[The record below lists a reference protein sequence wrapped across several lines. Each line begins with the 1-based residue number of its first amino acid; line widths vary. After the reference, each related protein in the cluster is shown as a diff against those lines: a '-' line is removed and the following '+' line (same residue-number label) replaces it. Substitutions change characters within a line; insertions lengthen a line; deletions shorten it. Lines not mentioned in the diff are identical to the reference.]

1 LRGFLSFSLLAV
13 VLVPGLALAAGVE
26 PAKAAGPAVNPALPA
41 AAAAELTEK
50 QMVEQAEKAVAEI
63 ERVVGEIQ
71 KKLAAARDGKDS
83 LKVNCL
89 GERLKE
95 ANGLLSTCRG
105 AATKLSEAAQ
115 GKDADTASRQYAMV
129 KAAQTKAG
137 EVRQGAD
144 ACLGATATKDAPG
157 KNSGVYMTEPGTP
170 ATPSTAIVGP
180 PMGRPPHA
188 SPTN

>member
-1 LRGFLSFSLLAV
+1 MAV
-13 VLVPGLALAAGVE
+13 VLLPGLALAAGVE
-26 PAKAAGPAVNPALPA
+26 PAKAAGSAVKPALPA
-41 AAAAELTEK
+41 ASAAELTEK

-71 KKLAAARDGKDS
+71 KKLADAREGKDS

-105 AATKLSEAAQ
+105 AATRLGEAAQ

-137 EVRQGAD
+137 QVRQGAD
-144 ACLGATATKDAPG
+144 ACLGAAASKDGPD
-157 KNSGVYMTEPGTP
+157 KRYDVDVTEPGIP
-170 ATPSTAIVGP
+170 PKPDESIVAPPRGRAPS
-180 PMGRPPHA
+180 A
-188 SPTN
+188 SPIH